1 MKKIY
6 LLVLI
11 IIICGFQVNAQT
23 AAVDTSWK
31 KGGFIGLNFT
41 QVNLSQWAQGGENS
55 IALSSGANLFAN
67 YIKGKV
73 DWQNSLDL
81 AYAMI
86 KSGDASLKKSDDKID
101 FTSKYSRKFS
111 DHWLYGMLINFK
123 SQFAEGFHYPNDSIF
138 VSKFISPAYLTLA
151 LGLTYKPVDYFE
163 VFISPAT
170 GKWTFVNDKIL
181 SDLGA
186 YGVDPG
192 KTVRSELGAYL
203 NMKFKK
209 ELMENVT
216 FSTKL
221 ELFNNYTDK
230 NKDNAKKVDVNWEN
244 MLTLKVNKYITAS
257 ITTQLLYDANV
268 VERTQFKETIGVG
281 FGYKFGK

>member
-1 MKKIY
+1 MNKIY
-6 LLVLI
+6 LFIFFVLI
-11 IIICGFQVNAQT
+11 HGFQLYAQSEP
-23 AAVDTSWK
+23 VDTSWK

-55 IALSSGANLFAN
+55 IALSSNANLFAN

-86 KSGDASLKKSDDKID
+86 KSGNALLKKSDDKID

-111 DHWLYGMLINFK
+111 DHWLYGMLTNFK
-123 SQFAEGFHYPNDSIF
+123 SQFAPGYNFPNDSSV
-138 VSKFISPAYLTLA
+138 VSKFFSPAYIILA
-151 LGLTYKPVDYFE
+151 IGLTYKPVDYFE

-170 GKWTFVNDKIL
+170 GKWTFVNDKFL
-181 SDLGA
+181 SDAGA

-192 KTVRSELGAYL
+192 KTIRPEFGAYL

-209 ELMENVT
+209 DIMENVNFT
-216 FSTKL
+216 TKL

-230 NKDNAKKVDVNWEN
+230 DKNNAEKVDVNWEN
-244 MLTLKVNKYITAS
+244 MLTLKVNKFITAS
-257 ITTQLLYDANV
+257 ITTQLIYDANV

-281 FGYKFGK
+281 FGYKF

>member
-1 MKKIY
+1 MYKKY
-6 LLVLI
+6 NLLLLLL
-11 IIICGFQVNAQT
+11 FLNFNLFAQT

-55 IALSSGANLFAN
+55 LAFSGTLNLFAN
-67 YIKGKV
+67 YIKGKI

-86 KSGDASLKKSDDKID
+86 QSGNNGIRKSDDKID
-101 FTSKYSRKFS
+101 LTSKYSRKFS
-111 DHWLYGMLINFK
+111 EHWLYGVLFNFK
-123 SQFAEGFHYPNDSIF
+123 SQFANGYKFPNDSIA
-138 VSKFISPAYLTLA
+138 VSKFFSPAYITLA
-151 LGLTYKPVDYFE
+151 PGVTYKPVEYFE

-170 GKWTFVNDKIL
+170 GKWTFVNDQIL
-181 SDLGA
+181 SDAGA
-186 YGVDPG
+186 YGVEPG
-192 KTVRSELGAYL
+192 ETVRSEFGAYL
-203 NMKFKK
+203 NLKFRKDI
-209 ELMENVT
+209 MENVN

-230 NKDNAKKVDVNWEN
+230 DKDNAKKIDVNWEN
-244 MLTLKVNKYITAS
+244 ALNMKVNKFITAS

-268 VERTQFKETIGVG
+268 VERTQFKQTVGVG
-281 FGYKFGK
+281 FGYKF